1 MIKYLKYIAIA
12 AVALMAA
19 TGCQDDPEDTFST
32 APVAPSLQ
40 NNGSILMTQN
50 TMDEPIRWAWTAARF
65 LKGDVTYS
73 LFVRY
78 GQEEPVQV
86 GGSTTALTLTM
97 SKTAFRTLLEG
108 ITSIPEN
115 STFDLNF
122 YVEAA
127 DAEAVYK
134 SAELMM
140 TVYSYGNFI
149 SAVATPAE
157 SEFTLDINNLTEE
170 LTLLTWEPARL
181 NYNEA
186 ITYDVLVS
194 CGGGEPVAAATG
206 LTETSCTLTV
216 DEWNELFVSAGAVEG
231 AASEVTF
238 TVKAYSPSCEEGLP
252 SAPATMTVTT
262 YKANFPAFVTLK
274 GTDKQIP
281 QSTAQKGL
289 FECFVNFTEA
299 ATFTFEDGDAQ
310 VEYGGDAQF
319 ANDANGNLVA
329 SGALTEGGSAIGVE
343 AGLYR
348 VCANIKFKNFILVKI
363 ESMGMIGNATPG
375 GWDAETPMTYDA
387 ASNTFTLKTTLT
399 ESGEYK
405 YRANNNWGYAIDGE
419 GSFSDGTPNIVF
431 DKATGEYNVT
441 LDVSKH
447 PYVAKIVSTAFPT
460 EEYIYVPGNH
470 QTPTTWDPATA
481 PALRSLEMNGIYTGF
496 SRLDGEFKFT
506 LARNWEGGE
515 YNSTHFTD
523 YSEGLA
529 PASGSTNI
537 NMANPGFY
545 YIEADVM
552 TQSLK
557 ATLIESWGLIGA
569 ATPGGW
575 DSETAMT
582 YDAEKG
588 CWSCTVALTAGE
600 MKFRANGTWD
610 SGIDLGGSLDDLV
623 FKGSNIAVAE
633 AGNYL
638 VEMYLQR
645 TGSTLMYCTLTAQ

>member
-12 AVALMAA
+12 AISLMAA

-108 ITSIPEN
+108 ITAIPEN

-157 SEFTLDINNLTEE
+157 SEVTLDINNLTEE

-186 ITYDVLVS
+186 ITYDVLIS
-194 CGGGEPVAAATG
+194 CGGGEPLVAATG
-206 LTETSCTLTV
+206 LTETSCTFTV
-216 DEWNELFVSAGAVEG
+216 DTWNELFVSAGAVEG

-252 SAPATMTVTT
+252 SSPVTMTVTT
-262 YKANFPAFVTLK
+262 YKANFPYYVYLK

-281 QSTAQKGL
+281 QSWSQKGL
-289 FECFVNFTEA
+289 FECFINFTGA
-299 ATFTFEDGDAQ
+299 ATFTFEDRDAQ

-319 ANDANGNLVA
+319 ADDANGNLVA
-329 SGALTEGGSAIGVE
+329 SGALTESGSAISVE
-343 AGLYR
+343 TGLYR
-348 VCANIKFKNFILVKI
+348 VSANLKFKTFILVKI

-375 GWDAETPMTYDA
+375 GWDAETPMTYDV

-399 ESGEYK
+399 EGGEYK

-447 PYVAKIVSTAFPT
+447 PYMAKIVSAAFPT
-460 EEYIYVPGNH
+460 EEFIYVPGNH
-470 QTPTTWDPATA
+470 QAWDPSTA
-481 PALRSLEMNGIYTGF
+481 PALRSLAMNGVYTGF
-496 SRLDGEFKFT
+496 TPLNGEFKFT
-506 LARNWEGGE
+506 LARNGDNE
-515 YNSTHFTD
+515 YNSTHFTE
-523 YSEGLA
+523 YSEGLS

-537 NMANPGFY
+537 NMATPGFY
-545 YIEADVM
+545 YVEADVM

-588 CWSCTVALTAGE
+588 CWSCTVTLTAGE

-610 SGIDLGGSLDDLV
+610 SGVDLGGSLDDLV
-623 FKGSNIAVAE
+623 FKGNNINVTE
-633 AGNYL
+633 AGTYL
-638 VEMYLQR
+638 IEMYLQR
-645 TGSTLMYCTLTAQ
+645 IIRTQMYCTLTAQ

>member
-12 AVALMAA
+12 AISLMAA

-78 GQEEPVQV
+78 EEEEPVQV
-86 GGSTTALTLTM
+86 GQSTTALTLTM
-97 SKTAFRTLLEG
+97 GKTEFRTLLEG
-108 ITSIPEN
+108 ITAIPEN

-157 SEFTLDINNLTEE
+157 SEVTLDINNLTEE

-186 ITYDVLVS
+186 ITYDVLIS
-194 CGGGEPVAAATG
+194 CGGEEPLVAATG
-206 LTETSCTLTV
+206 LTETSCTFTV
-216 DEWNELFVSAGAVEG
+216 DTWNELFVSAGAVEG

-252 SAPATMTVTT
+252 SSPVTMTVTT
-262 YKANFPAFVTLK
+262 YKANFPYYVYLK

-281 QSTAQKGL
+281 QSWSQKGL
-289 FECFVNFTEA
+289 FECFINFTEA
-299 ATFTFEDGDAQ
+299 ATFTFEDRDAQ

-319 ANDANGNLVA
+319 ADDANGNLVA
-329 SGALTEGGSAIGVE
+329 SGALTESGSAISVKT
-343 AGLYR
+343 GLYR
-348 VCANIKFKNFILVKI
+348 VSANLKFKTFILVKI

-375 GWDAETPMTYDA
+375 GWDAETPMTYDV

-399 ESGEYK
+399 EGGEYK

-447 PYVAKIVSTAFPT
+447 PYMAKIVSAAFPT
-460 EEYIYVPGNH
+460 EEFIYVPGNH
-470 QTPTTWDPATA
+470 QAWDPSTA

-506 LARNWEGGE
+506 LARNWEDGE
-515 YNSTHFTD
+515 YNSTHFTE
-523 YSEGLA
+523 YSEGLS

-537 NMANPGFY
+537 NMATPGFY
-545 YIEADVM
+545 YVEADVM

-575 DSETAMT
+575 DSETPMT

-610 SGIDLGGSLDDLV
+610 SGVDLGGSLDDLV

-633 AGNYL
+633 AGTYL

-645 TGSTLMYCTLTAQ
+645 TSSAQMYCTLTAQ

>member
-12 AVALMAA
+12 AISLMAV
-19 TGCQDDPEDTFST
+19 TGCQDEPEDSFST

-78 GQEEPVQV
+78 EEEEPVQV
-86 GGSTTALTLTM
+86 GQSTTALTLTM
-97 SKTAFRTLLEG
+97 GKTEFRTLLEG
-108 ITSIPEN
+108 ITAIPEN

-127 DAEAVYK
+127 DTEAVYK

-157 SEFTLDINNLTEE
+157 SEVTLDINNLTEE

-186 ITYDVLVS
+186 ITYDVLIS
-194 CGGGEPVAAATG
+194 CGGGEPLVAATG
-206 LTETSCTLTV
+206 LTETSCTFTV
-216 DEWNELFVSAGAVEG
+216 DTWNELFVSAGAVEG

-252 SAPATMTVTT
+252 SSPVTMTVTT
-262 YKANFPAFVTLK
+262 YKANFPYYVYLK

-281 QSTAQKGL
+281 QSWSQKGL
-289 FECFVNFTEA
+289 FECFINFTGA
-299 ATFTFEDGDAQ
+299 ATFTFEDRDAQ

-319 ANDANGNLVA
+319 ADDANGNLVA
-329 SGALTEGGSAIGVE
+329 SGALTESGSAISVKT
-343 AGLYR
+343 GLYR
-348 VCANIKFKNFILVKI
+348 VSANLKFKTFILVKI

-375 GWDAETPMTYDA
+375 GWDAETPMTYDV

-399 ESGEYK
+399 EGGEYK

-447 PYVAKIVSTAFPT
+447 PYMAKIVSAAFPT
-460 EEYIYVPGNH
+460 EEFIYVPGNH
-470 QTPTTWDPATA
+470 QAWDPATA

-506 LARNWEGGE
+506 LARNWEDGE

-610 SGIDLGGSLDDLV
+610 SGVDLGGSLDDLV

-633 AGNYL
+633 AGTYL

-645 TGSTLMYCTLTAQ
+645 TGSAQMYCTLTAQ

>member
-12 AVALMAA
+12 AITLMAV
-19 TGCQDDPEDTFST
+19 TGCQDEPEDSFST

-78 GQEEPVQV
+78 EEEEPVQV
-86 GGSTTALTLTM
+86 GQSTTALTLTM
-97 SKTAFRTLLEG
+97 GKTEFRTLLEG
-108 ITSIPEN
+108 ITAIPEN

-127 DAEAVYK
+127 DTEAVYK

-157 SEFTLDINNLTEE
+157 SEVTLDINNLTEE

-186 ITYDVLVS
+186 ITYDVLIS
-194 CGGGEPVAAATG
+194 CGGEEPLVAATG
-206 LTETSCTLTV
+206 LTETSCTFTV
-216 DEWNELFVSAGAVEG
+216 DTWNELFVSAGAVEG

-252 SAPATMTVTT
+252 SSPVTMTVTT
-262 YKANFPAFVTLK
+262 YKANFPYYVYLK

-281 QSTAQKGL
+281 QSWSQKGL
-289 FECFVNFTEA
+289 FECFINFTEA
-299 ATFTFEDGDAQ
+299 ATFTFEDRDAQ

-319 ANDANGNLVA
+319 ADDANGNLVA
-329 SGALTEGGSAIGVE
+329 SGALTESGSAISVKT
-343 AGLYR
+343 GLYR
-348 VCANIKFKNFILVKI
+348 VSANLKFKTFILVKI

-375 GWDAETPMTYDA
+375 GWDAETPMTYDV

-399 ESGEYK
+399 EGGEYK

-447 PYVAKIVSTAFPT
+447 PYMAKIVSAAFPT
-460 EEYIYVPGNH
+460 EEFIYVPGNH
-470 QTPTTWDPATA
+470 QAWDPSTA

-506 LARNWEGGE
+506 LARNWEDGE

-575 DSETAMT
+575 DSETPMT

-588 CWSCTVALTAGE
+588 CWSCTVTLTAGE
-600 MKFRANGTWD
+600 MKLRANGSWD
-610 SGIDLGGSLDDLV
+610 SGVDLGGSLDDLV
-623 FKGSNIAVAE
+623 FKGNNINVTE
-633 AGNYL
+633 AGTYL
-638 VEMYLQR
+638 IEMYLQR
-645 TGSTLMYCTLTAQ
+645 IIRTQMYCTLTAQ

>member
-12 AVALMAA
+12 AITLMAA

-78 GQEEPVQV
+78 EEEEPVQV
-86 GGSTTALTLTM
+86 GQSTTALTLTM
-97 SKTAFRTLLEG
+97 GKTEFRTLLEG
-108 ITSIPEN
+108 ITAIPEN

-157 SEFTLDINNLTEE
+157 SEVTLDINNLTEE

-186 ITYDVLVS
+186 ITYDVLIS
-194 CGGGEPVAAATG
+194 CGGGEPLVAATG
-206 LTETSCTLTV
+206 LTETSCTFTV
-216 DEWNELFVSAGAVEG
+216 DTWNELFVSAGAVEG

-252 SAPATMTVTT
+252 SSPVTMTVTT
-262 YKANFPAFVTLK
+262 YKANFPYYVYLK

-281 QSTAQKGL
+281 QSWSQKGL
-289 FECFVNFTEA
+289 FECFINFTGA
-299 ATFTFEDGDAQ
+299 ATFTFEDRDAQ

-319 ANDANGNLVA
+319 ADDANGNLVA
-329 SGALTEGGSAIGVE
+329 SGALTESGSAISVE
-343 AGLYR
+343 TGLYR
-348 VCANIKFKNFILVKI
+348 VSANLKFKTFILVKI

-375 GWDAETPMTYDA
+375 GWDAETPMTYDV

-399 ESGEYK
+399 EGGEYK

-447 PYVAKIVSTAFPT
+447 PYMAKIVSAAFPT
-460 EEYIYVPGNH
+460 EEFIYVPGNH
-470 QTPTTWDPATA
+470 QAWDPSTA

-506 LARNWEGGE
+506 LARNGDNE
-515 YNSTHFTD
+515 YNSTHFTK
-523 YSEGLA
+523 YSEGLS
-529 PASGSTNI
+529 PVSGSTNI
-537 NMANPGFY
+537 NMATPGFY
-545 YIEADVM
+545 YVEADVM
-552 TQSLK
+552 TQRLT
-557 ATLIESWGLIGA
+557 ATLIESWGLIGT

-575 DSETAMT
+575 DSETPMT

-588 CWSCTVALTAGE
+588 CWSCTVTLTAGE
-600 MKFRANGTWD
+600 MKLRANGSWD
-610 SGIDLGGSLDDLV
+610 SGVDLGGSLDDLV
-623 FKGSNIAVAE
+623 FKGNNINVTE
-633 AGNYL
+633 AGTYL
-638 VEMYLQR
+638 IEMYLQR
-645 TGSTLMYCTLTAQ
+645 IIRTQMYCTLTAQ

>member
-12 AVALMAA
+12 AITLMAA

-78 GQEEPVQV
+78 EEEEPVQV
-86 GGSTTALTLTM
+86 GQSTTALTLTM
-97 SKTAFRTLLEG
+97 GKTEFRTLLEG
-108 ITSIPEN
+108 ITAIPEN

-127 DAEAVYK
+127 DTEAVYK

-157 SEFTLDINNLTEE
+157 SEVTLDINNLTEE

-186 ITYDVLVS
+186 ITYDVLIS
-194 CGGGEPVAAATG
+194 CGGGEPLVAATG
-206 LTETSCTLTV
+206 LTETSCTFTV
-216 DEWNELFVSAGAVEG
+216 DTWNELFVSAGAVEG

-252 SAPATMTVTT
+252 SSPVTMTVTT
-262 YKANFPAFVTLK
+262 YKANFPYYVYLK

-281 QSTAQKGL
+281 QSWSQKGL
-289 FECFVNFTEA
+289 FECFINFTEA
-299 ATFTFEDGDAQ
+299 ATFTFEDRDAQ

-319 ANDANGNLVA
+319 ADDANGNLVA
-329 SGALTEGGSAIGVE
+329 SGALTESGSAISVE
-343 AGLYR
+343 TGLYR
-348 VCANIKFKNFILVKI
+348 VSANLKFKTFILVKI

-375 GWDAETPMTYDA
+375 GWDAETPMTYDV

-399 ESGEYK
+399 EGGEYK

-447 PYVAKIVSTAFPT
+447 PYMAKIVSAAFPT
-460 EEYIYVPGNH
+460 EEFIYVPGNH
-470 QTPTTWDPATA
+470 QAWDPSTA

-506 LARNWEGGE
+506 LARNWEDGE

-552 TQSLK
+552 TQRLT
-557 ATLIESWGLIGA
+557 ATLIESWGLIGT

-575 DSETAMT
+575 DSETPMT

-588 CWSCTVALTAGE
+588 CWSCTVTLTAGE
-600 MKFRANGTWD
+600 MKLRANGSWD
-610 SGIDLGGSLDDLV
+610 SGVDLGGSLDDLV
-623 FKGSNIAVAE
+623 FKGNNINVTE
-633 AGNYL
+633 AGTYL
-638 VEMYLQR
+638 IEMYLQR
-645 TGSTLMYCTLTAQ
+645 IIRTQMYCTLTAQ

>member
-12 AVALMAA
+12 AITLMAV
-19 TGCQDDPEDTFST
+19 TGCQDEPEDSFST

-78 GQEEPVQV
+78 EEEEPVQV
-86 GGSTTALTLTM
+86 GQSTTALTLTM
-97 SKTAFRTLLEG
+97 GKTEFRTLLEG
-108 ITSIPEN
+108 ITAIPEN

-157 SEFTLDINNLTEE
+157 SEVTLDINNLTEE

-186 ITYDVLVS
+186 ITYDVLIS
-194 CGGGEPVAAATG
+194 CGGGEPLVAATG
-206 LTETSCTLTV
+206 LTETSCTFTV
-216 DEWNELFVSAGAVEG
+216 DTWNELFVSAGAVEG

-252 SAPATMTVTT
+252 SSPVTMTVTT
-262 YKANFPAFVTLK
+262 YKANFPYYVYLK

-281 QSTAQKGL
+281 QSWSQKGL
-289 FECFVNFTEA
+289 FECFINFTEA
-299 ATFTFEDGDAQ
+299 ATFTFEDRDAQ

-319 ANDANGNLVA
+319 ADDANGNLVA
-329 SGALTEGGSAIGVE
+329 SGALTESGSAISVKT
-343 AGLYR
+343 GLYR
-348 VCANIKFKNFILVKI
+348 VSANLKFKTFILVKI

-375 GWDAETPMTYDA
+375 GWDAETPMTYDV

-399 ESGEYK
+399 EGGEYK

-447 PYVAKIVSTAFPT
+447 PYMAKIVSAAFPT
-460 EEYIYVPGNH
+460 EEFIYVPGNH
-470 QTPTTWDPATA
+470 QAWDPATA
-481 PALRSLEMNGIYTGF
+481 PALRSLEMNGVYTGF

-506 LARNWEGGE
+506 LARNWEDGE

-575 DSETAMT
+575 DRETAMT

-610 SGIDLGGSLDDLV
+610 SDVDLGGSLDDLV

-633 AGNYL
+633 AGTYL

-645 TGSTLMYCTLTAQ
+645 TSSAQMYCTLTAQ

>member
-12 AVALMAA
+12 AISLMAA

-78 GQEEPVQV
+78 EEEEPVQV
-86 GGSTTALTLTM
+86 GQSTTALTLTM
-97 SKTAFRTLLEG
+97 GKTEFRTLLEG
-108 ITSIPEN
+108 ITAIPEN

-157 SEFTLDINNLTEE
+157 SEVTLDINNLTEE

-186 ITYDVLVS
+186 ITYDVLIS
-194 CGGGEPVAAATG
+194 CGGEEPLVAATD
-206 LTETSCTLTV
+206 LTETSCTFTV
-216 DEWNELFVSAGAVEG
+216 DTWNELFVSAGAVEG

-252 SAPATMTVTT
+252 SSPVTMTVTT
-262 YKANFPAFVTLK
+262 YKANFPYYVYLK

-281 QSTAQKGL
+281 QSWSQKGL
-289 FECFVNFTEA
+289 FECFINFTEA
-299 ATFTFEDGDAQ
+299 ATFTFEDRDAQ

-319 ANDANGNLVA
+319 ADDANGNLVA
-329 SGALTEGGSAIGVE
+329 SGALTESGSAISVE
-343 AGLYR
+343 TGLYR
-348 VCANIKFKNFILVKI
+348 VSANLKFKTFILVKI

-375 GWDAETPMTYDA
+375 GWDAETPMTYDV

-399 ESGEYK
+399 EGGEYK

-447 PYVAKIVSTAFPT
+447 PYMAKIVSAAFPT
-460 EEYIYVPGNH
+460 EEFIYVPGNH
-470 QTPTTWDPATA
+470 QAWDPATA
-481 PALRSLEMNGIYTGF
+481 PALRSLAMNGVYTGF
-496 SRLDGEFKFT
+496 TPLNGEFKFT
-506 LARNWEGGE
+506 LARNWEDGE

-610 SGIDLGGSLDDLV
+610 SGVDLGGSLDDLV

-633 AGNYL
+633 AGTYL

-645 TGSTLMYCTLTAQ
+645 TGSAQMYCTLTAQ

>member
-12 AVALMAA
+12 AITLMAA

-78 GQEEPVQV
+78 EEEEPVQV
-86 GGSTTALTLTM
+86 GQSTTALTLTM
-97 SKTAFRTLLEG
+97 GKTEFRTLLEG
-108 ITSIPEN
+108 ITAIPEN

-157 SEFTLDINNLTEE
+157 SEVTLDINNLTEE

-186 ITYDVLVS
+186 ITYDVLIS
-194 CGGGEPVAAATG
+194 CGGEEPLVAATG
-206 LTETSCTLTV
+206 LTETSCTFTV
-216 DEWNELFVSAGAVEG
+216 DTWNELFVSAGAVEG

-252 SAPATMTVTT
+252 SSPVTMTVTT
-262 YKANFPAFVTLK
+262 YKANFPYYVYLK

-281 QSTAQKGL
+281 QSWSQKGL
-289 FECFVNFTEA
+289 FECFINFTGA
-299 ATFTFEDGDAQ
+299 ATFTFEDRDAQ

-319 ANDANGNLVA
+319 ADDANGNLVA
-329 SGALTEGGSAIGVE
+329 SGALTESGSAISVKT
-343 AGLYR
+343 GLYR
-348 VCANIKFKNFILVKI
+348 VSANLKFKTFILVKI

-375 GWDAETPMTYDA
+375 GWDAETPMTYDV

-399 ESGEYK
+399 EGGEYK

-447 PYVAKIVSTAFPT
+447 PYMAKIVSAAFPT
-460 EEYIYVPGNH
+460 EEFIYVPGNH
-470 QTPTTWDPATA
+470 QAWDPATA
-481 PALRSLEMNGIYTGF
+481 PALRSLEMNGVYTGF

-506 LARNWEGGE
+506 LARNWEDGE

-575 DSETAMT
+575 DRETAMT

-610 SGIDLGGSLDDLV
+610 SGVDLGGSLDDLV

-633 AGNYL
+633 AGTYL

-645 TGSTLMYCTLTAQ
+645 TSSAQMYCTLTAQ

>member
-12 AVALMAA
+12 AITLMAA

-78 GQEEPVQV
+78 EEEEPVQV
-86 GGSTTALTLTM
+86 GQSTTALTLTM
-97 SKTAFRTLLEG
+97 GKTAFRTLLEG
-108 ITSIPEN
+108 ITAIPEN

-157 SEFTLDINNLTEE
+157 SEVTLDINNLTEE

-186 ITYDVLVS
+186 ITYDVLIS
-194 CGGGEPVAAATG
+194 CGGGEPLVAATG
-206 LTETSCTLTV
+206 LTETSCTFTV
-216 DEWNELFVSAGAVEG
+216 DTWNELFVSAGAVEG

-252 SAPATMTVTT
+252 SSPVTMTVTT
-262 YKANFPAFVTLK
+262 YKANFPYYVYLK

-281 QSTAQKGL
+281 QSWSQKGL
-289 FECFVNFTEA
+289 FECFINFTEA
-299 ATFTFEDGDAQ
+299 ATFTFEDRDAQ

-319 ANDANGNLVA
+319 ADDANGNLVA
-329 SGALTEGGSAIGVE
+329 SGALTESGSAISVKT
-343 AGLYR
+343 GLYR
-348 VCANIKFKNFILVKI
+348 VSANLKFKTFILVKI

-375 GWDAETPMTYDA
+375 GWDAETPMTYDV

-399 ESGEYK
+399 EGGEYK

-447 PYVAKIVSTAFPT
+447 PYMAKIVSAAFPT
-460 EEYIYVPGNH
+460 EEFIYVPGNH
-470 QTPTTWDPATA
+470 QAWDPATA

-506 LARNWEGGE
+506 LARNWEDGE

-575 DSETAMT
+575 DRETAMT

-610 SGIDLGGSLDDLV
+610 SGVDLGGSLDDLV

-633 AGNYL
+633 AGTYL

-645 TGSTLMYCTLTAQ
+645 TSSAQMYCTLTAQ

>member
-12 AVALMAA
+12 AITLMAA

-97 SKTAFRTLLEG
+97 GKTEFRTLLEG
-108 ITSIPEN
+108 ITAIPEN

-157 SEFTLDINNLTEE
+157 SEVTLDINNLTEE

-186 ITYDVLVS
+186 ITYDVLIS
-194 CGGGEPVAAATG
+194 CGGEEPLVAATG
-206 LTETSCTLTV
+206 LTETSCTFTV
-216 DEWNELFVSAGAVEG
+216 DTWNELFVSAGAVEG

-252 SAPATMTVTT
+252 SSPVTMTVTT
-262 YKANFPAFVTLK
+262 YKANFPYYVYLK

-281 QSTAQKGL
+281 QSWSQKGL
-289 FECFVNFTEA
+289 FECFINFTEA
-299 ATFTFEDGDAQ
+299 ATFTFEDRDAQ

-319 ANDANGNLVA
+319 ADDANGNLVA
-329 SGALTEGGSAIGVE
+329 SGALTESGSAISVKT
-343 AGLYR
+343 GLYR
-348 VCANIKFKNFILVKI
+348 VSANLKFKTFILVKI

-375 GWDAETPMTYDA
+375 GWDAETPMTYDV

-399 ESGEYK
+399 EGGEYK

-447 PYVAKIVSTAFPT
+447 PYMAKIVSAAFPT
-460 EEYIYVPGNH
+460 EEFIYVPGNH
-470 QTPTTWDPATA
+470 QAWDPSTA

-506 LARNWEGGE
+506 LARNWEDGE

-575 DSETAMT
+575 DSETRMT

-588 CWSCTVALTAGE
+588 CWSCTVTLTAGE
-600 MKFRANGTWD
+600 MKLRANGSWD
-610 SGIDLGGSLDDLV
+610 SGVDLGGSLDDLV
-623 FKGSNIAVAE
+623 FKGNNINVTE
-633 AGNYL
+633 AGTYL
-638 VEMYLQR
+638 IEMYLQR
-645 TGSTLMYCTLTAQ
+645 IIRTQMYCTLTAQ

>member
-12 AVALMAA
+12 AISLMAA

-78 GQEEPVQV
+78 EEEEPVQV
-86 GGSTTALTLTM
+86 GQSTTALTLTM
-97 SKTAFRTLLEG
+97 GKTEFRTLLEG
-108 ITSIPEN
+108 ITAIPEN

-157 SEFTLDINNLTEE
+157 SEVTLDINNLTEE

-186 ITYDVLVS
+186 ITYDVLIS
-194 CGGGEPVAAATG
+194 CGGEEPLVAATG
-206 LTETSCTLTV
+206 LTETSCTFTV
-216 DEWNELFVSAGAVEG
+216 DTWNELFVSAGAVEG

-252 SAPATMTVTT
+252 SSPVTMTVTT
-262 YKANFPAFVTLK
+262 YKANFPYYVYLK

-281 QSTAQKGL
+281 QSWSQKGL
-289 FECFVNFTEA
+289 FECFINFTGA
-299 ATFTFEDGDAQ
+299 ATFTFEDRDAQ

-319 ANDANGNLVA
+319 ADDANGNLVA
-329 SGALTEGGSAIGVE
+329 SGALTESGSAISVKT
-343 AGLYR
+343 GLYR
-348 VCANIKFKNFILVKI
+348 VSANLKFKTFILVKI

-375 GWDAETPMTYDA
+375 GWDAETPMTYDV

-399 ESGEYK
+399 EGGEYK

-447 PYVAKIVSTAFPT
+447 PYMAKIVSAAFPT
-460 EEYIYVPGNH
+460 EEFIYVPGNH
-470 QTPTTWDPATA
+470 QAWDPATA
-481 PALRSLEMNGIYTGF
+481 PALRSLEMNGVYTGF

-506 LARNWEGGE
+506 LARNWEDGE

-575 DSETAMT
+575 DRETAMT

-610 SGIDLGGSLDDLV
+610 SGVDLGGSLDDLV

-633 AGNYL
+633 AGTYL

-645 TGSTLMYCTLTAQ
+645 TSSAQMYCTLTAQ

>member
-12 AVALMAA
+12 AITLMAA

-73 LFVRY
+73 LFVKY

-108 ITSIPEN
+108 ITAIPEN

-157 SEFTLDINNLTEE
+157 SEVTLDINNLTEE

-186 ITYDVLVS
+186 ITYDVLIS
-194 CGGGEPVAAATG
+194 CGGGEPLVAATG
-206 LTETSCTLTV
+206 LTETSCTFTV
-216 DEWNELFVSAGAVEG
+216 DTWNELFVSAGAVEG

-252 SAPATMTVTT
+252 SSPVTMTVTT
-262 YKANFPAFVTLK
+262 YKANFPYYVYLK

-281 QSTAQKGL
+281 QSWSQKGL
-289 FECFVNFTEA
+289 FECFINFTGA
-299 ATFTFEDGDAQ
+299 ATFTFEDRDAQ

-319 ANDANGNLVA
+319 ADDANGNLVA
-329 SGALTEGGSAIGVE
+329 SGALTESGSAISVE
-343 AGLYR
+343 TGLYR
-348 VCANIKFKNFILVKI
+348 VSANLKFKTFILVKI

-375 GWDAETPMTYDA
+375 GWDAETPMTYDV

-399 ESGEYK
+399 EGGEYK

-447 PYVAKIVSTAFPT
+447 PYMAKIVSAAFPT
-460 EEYIYVPGNH
+460 EEFIYVPGNH
-470 QTPTTWDPATA
+470 QAWDPSTA
-481 PALRSLEMNGIYTGF
+481 PALRSLAMNGVYTGF

-506 LARNWEGGE
+506 LARNWEDGE
-515 YNSTHFTD
+515 YNSTHFTE
-523 YSEGLA
+523 YSEGLS

-537 NMANPGFY
+537 NMATPGFY
-545 YIEADVM
+545 YVEADVM
-552 TQSLK
+552 TQRLT
-557 ATLIESWGLIGA
+557 ATLIESWGLIGT

-575 DSETAMT
+575 DSETPMT

-588 CWSCTVALTAGE
+588 CWSCTVTLTAGE
-600 MKFRANGTWD
+600 MKLRANGSWD
-610 SGIDLGGSLDDLV
+610 SGVDLGGSLDDLV
-623 FKGSNIAVAE
+623 FKGNNINVTE
-633 AGNYL
+633 AGTYL
-638 VEMYLQR
+638 IEMYLQR
-645 TGSTLMYCTLTAQ
+645 IIRTQMYCTLTAQ